1 MTAPRGTAYAELQVT
16 THFSFLRGA
25 SSVEELFA
33 EAALLGIG
41 ALGITDRHSLAGIV
55 RAHEAAKVTGVR
67 AIIGCRLDLIDG
79 AALLV
84 YPTDR
89 AAYGRLCRLLTLG
102 KGRAGK
108 GGCALSWDDV
118 VAHGEGLIAILVPD
132 RPDAVCAEQLRRL
145 AREFRDRAYLAL
157 SLRRRP
163 GDQLRLHELS
173 NMAAAMR
180 VATVATND
188 VLFHSPERRMLQDV
202 VTCIREGVTI
212 DDAGFRRERH
222 ADRHLKRPAEM
233 ARLFARWPEAVA
245 RSIEIAGCV
254 RFSLDDLAY
263 QYPDET
269 SEPGLTA
276 QQTLTRLTWEGAAW
290 RYPEGIPGKIVR
302 TLEHELHL
310 IDELGY
316 APYFLTVHAIVRFAR
331 SRGILCQGRGS
342 AANSAVCFVLG
353 ITAIDPER
361 HDLLFERFVSQERQR
376 AARHRCRFR
385 ARAARGSDPMDLRDL
400 WPRPGG
406 AVRHGDPLPRARR
419 GARCRQGARAAGGHH
434 RRAGLPGLGLEPR
447 NHRGRTRGRAEPQ
460 SRLTAGCA

>member
-1 MTAPRGTAYAELQVT
+1 MTAKPMPCATTSSSRTDAANASGCSAAATARTRPPAICAGTSTACSHDRPRGTAYAELQVT

-33 EAALLGIG
+33 EAAIARDRRARRSPTVIRWPASSGRTRRPRSPAC
-41 ALGITDRHSLAGIV
+41 ALIV
-55 RAHEAAKVTGVR
+55 
-67 AIIGCRLDLIDG
+67 GCRLDLTDG

-108 GGCALSWDDV
+108 GELLRCAWDDV

-180 VATVATND
+180 VATVVD
-188 VLFHSPERRMLQDV
+188 QRRAVPQS
-202 VTCIREGVTI
+202 RAPHA
-212 DDAGFRRERH
+212 AGC
-222 ADRHLKRPAEM
+222 RHLHPRRLHDRRCRLPARAPRRPPSEA
-233 ARLFARWPEAVA
+233 ARGNGAAVRALSRGGGAHARD
-245 RSIEIAGCV
+245 RRTRC
-254 RFSLDDLAY
+254 RFSLDELAY

-276 QQTLTRLTWEGAAW
+276 QQTLTG
-290 RYPEGIPGKIVR
+290 
-302 TLEHELHL
+302 
-310 IDELGY
+310 
-316 APYFLTVHAIVRFAR
+316 
-331 SRGILCQGRGS
+331 
-342 AANSAVCFVLG
+342 
-353 ITAIDPER
+353 
-361 HDLLFERFVSQERQR
+361 
-376 AARHRCRFR
+376 
-385 ARAARGSDPMDLRDL
+385 
-400 WPRPGG
+400 
-406 AVRHGDPLPRARR
+406 
-419 GARCRQGARAAGGHH
+419 
-434 RRAGLPGLGLEPR
+434 
-447 NHRGRTRGRAEPQ
+447 
-460 SRLTAGCA
+460 

>member
-1 MTAPRGTAYAELQVT
+1 MVAARWRDRCRARLLHRRGLLRRTLLAVPQRRRRGPGFGRHALVHPRHLRMTAPHKTDYAELQVT

-33 EAALLGIG
+33 EAARLGIG
-41 ALGITDRHSLAGIV
+41 ALGVTDRHSLGGLV

-67 AIIGCRLDLIDG
+67 ALVGCRLDLTDG

-84 YPTDR
+84 YPIDR

-102 KGRAGK
+102 KARAGK

-118 VAHGEGLIAILVPD
+118 VEHGEGLIAILVPD
-132 RPDAVCAEQLRRL
+132 RPDTHCVSQLRLL
-145 AREFRDRAYLAL
+145 AREFHDRAYLAL

-173 NMAAAMR
+173 NLAAAMR

-188 VLFHSPERRMLQDV
+188 VLFHSPERRILQDV
-202 VTCIREGVTI
+202 VSCIREGVTI

-245 RSIEIAGCV
+245 RSVEIAERV

-269 SEPGLTA
+269 SEPGVTA
-276 QQTLTRLTWEGAAW
+276 QQTLTRLTWEGARR
-290 RYPEGIPGKIVR
+290 RYPEGIPNKIVR
-302 TLEHELHL
+302 TLEHELRL
-310 IDELGY
+310 IDELG
-316 APYFLTVHAIVRFAR
+316 
-331 SRGILCQGRGS
+331 
-342 AANSAVCFVLG
+342 
-353 ITAIDPER
+353 
-361 HDLLFERFVSQERQR
+361 
-376 AARHRCRFR
+376 
-385 ARAARGSDPMDLRDL
+385 
-400 WPRPGG
+400 
-406 AVRHGDPLPRARR
+406 
-419 GARCRQGARAAGGHH
+419 
-434 RRAGLPGLGLEPR
+434 
-447 NHRGRTRGRAEPQ
+447 
-460 SRLTAGCA
+460 